1 MKGIILNL
9 EVLYFSTFRKPSS
22 TSLILTYSIP
32 PFTTI
37 RGMIS
42 NALGLQRDNYFLQE
56 KIKIGIAVRDFG
68 FKNTEMAKI
77 LKLKENKN
85 HPVRDYPSSPMFREY
100 IVNPK
105 YKIYLGGDENT
116 INKIRNAIESPE
128 RPLYLGQSDDIID
141 LSSSPL
147 MDIEEIETNQFD
159 SVVDEIIVPNSIIER
174 VPYKFYKGN
183 ERYNIEYKIVSIPKE
198 LPINL
203 PHNKKVYRFLDKNR
217 NVQML

>member
-1 MKGIILNL
+1 MKGIILDL

-32 PFTTI
+32 PYTTI

-42 NALGLQRDNYFLQE
+42 NTLGLQRDDYSLQE
-56 KIKIGIAVRDFG
+56 EIKIGIAVIDLG

-105 YKIYLGGDENT
+105 YKIYLGGNEDI
-116 INKIRNAIESPE
+116 INRIYNALKSPE
-128 RPLYLGQSDDIID
+128 RPLYLGQSDDIVD
-141 LSSSPL
+141 LSIRPP
-147 MDIEEIETNQFD
+147 ININGIETNRFD
-159 SVVDEIIVPNSIIER
+159 SVIDEAIVPNSVIER
-174 VPYKFYKGN
+174 IPYKFHKEK
-183 ERYNIEYKIVSIPKE
+183 ERYSVEYKIVSIPKE
-198 LPINL
+198 FPVDISNRKKAYKFL
-203 PHNKKVYRFLDKNR
+203 NKNIRIL
-217 NVQML
+217 

>member
-1 MKGIILNL
+1 MKGIILDL

-42 NALGLQRDNYFLQE
+42 NALGLQRDDYFLQD
-56 KIKIGIAVRDFG
+56 KIKIGIAVMDFG

-85 HPVRDYPSSPMFREY
+85 HSIRDYPSSPMFREY

-105 YKIYLGGDENT
+105 YEIYLGGNEDI
-116 INKIRNAIESPE
+116 INRIYNALKSSE
-128 RPLYLGQSDDIID
+128 RPLYLGQSDDIVD
-141 LSSSPL
+141 VNSSSVI
-147 MDIEEIETNQFD
+147 DIKKIGTNQFD
-159 SVVDEIIVPNSIIER
+159 SVTDEAIVPNSIIER
-174 VPYKFYKGN
+174 IPYKFHREK
-183 ERYNIEYKIVSIPKE
+183 ERYSVEYKIVSIPKE
-198 LPINL
+198 LPINI
-203 PHNKKVYRFLDKNR
+203 PDKKKAYKFLDKNVR
-217 NVQML
+217 LL

>member
-9 EVLYFSTFRKPSS
+9 EVLYFSTYRKANS

-42 NALGLQRDNYFLQE
+42 NALGLQRDDYFLQD

-85 HPVRDYPSSPMFREY
+85 HPIRDYPSSPMFREY

-105 YKIYLGGDENT
+105 YEIYLGGNEG
-116 INKIRNAIESPE
+116 IMGRIYSALKSPE
-128 RPLYLGQSDDIID
+128 RPLYLGQSDDIVD
-141 LSSSPL
+141 LSSSLPI
-147 MDIEEIETNQFD
+147 DIDEIETNQFY
-159 SVVDEIIVPNSIIER
+159 SVVDEVIVPNSIIER
-174 VPYKFYKGN
+174 VPYKFHKEKKKYSIK
-183 ERYNIEYKIVSIPKE
+183 YKIVSIPKE
-198 LPINL
+198 LPIDIY
-203 PHNKKVYRFLDKNR
+203 NKKKAYRFLDKN
-217 NVQML
+217 VQLL

>member
-9 EVLYFSTFRKPSS
+9 EILYFSTFRKPSS

-42 NALGLQRDNYFLQE
+42 NALGLQRDDYFLQD

-85 HPVRDYPSSPMFREY
+85 HLVRNYPSAPMFREY

-105 YKIYLGGDENT
+105 YRIYLGGDENT
-116 INKIRNAIESPE
+116 MNKIRDAIGSPE
-128 RPLYLGQSDDIID
+128 RPLYLGQSDDIVD
-141 LSSSPL
+141 LSSSLPI
-147 MDIEEIETNQFD
+147 DIDEIETNQFD
-159 SVVDEIIVPNSIIER
+159 SVVDEVIVPNSIIER
-174 VPYKFYKGN
+174 VPYKFHKGN

-198 LPINL
+198 LPIDIS
-203 PHNKKVYRFLDKNR
+203 NKKKAYRFLDKN
-217 NVQML
+217 VQLL